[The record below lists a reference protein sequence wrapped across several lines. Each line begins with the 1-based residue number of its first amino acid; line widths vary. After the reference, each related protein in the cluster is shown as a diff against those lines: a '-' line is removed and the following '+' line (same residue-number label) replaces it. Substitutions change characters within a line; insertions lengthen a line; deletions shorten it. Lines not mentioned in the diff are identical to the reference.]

1 MTTVTLRKRFAH
13 RGGAAYNVGERIAL
27 DDALA
32 SSLVAQGI
40 AVRAYDQPPVHR
52 MIDAAPISK
61 DINIR
66 KGRYAK

>member
-1 MTTVTLRKRFAH
+1 MTTVTLLKRFSH
-13 RGGAAYNVGERIAL
+13 DGGAAFNVGERIAL

-32 SSLVAQGI
+32 ASLVAQGI
-40 AVRAYDQPPVHR
+40 AVRAYDHPPVHR

-61 DINIR
+61 DTHLK